1 MQSYLAIL
9 KKQEQKKEIIIN
21 NKQDNL
27 NHLNLHEQKVLAYD
41 TILYDF
47 INKEIT
53 KELNDKKF
61 FEIKENVEKRLKD
74 SVMKKIS
81 SYKNKD
87 ILLEYEEMKNGV
99 LYFKYKKLY

>member
-1 MQSYLAIL
+1 MQSYLSIL

-27 NHLNLHEQKVLAYD
+27 NNLNLHEQKVLAYD

-61 FEIKENVEKRLKD
+61 FEIKENIEKRLKD

>member
-99 LYFKYKKLY
+99 